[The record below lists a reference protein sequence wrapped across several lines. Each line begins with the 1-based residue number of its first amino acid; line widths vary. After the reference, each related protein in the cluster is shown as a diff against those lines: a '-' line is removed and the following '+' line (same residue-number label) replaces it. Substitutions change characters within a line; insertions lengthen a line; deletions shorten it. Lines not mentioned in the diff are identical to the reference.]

1 MKKIIGLAPMGFFAF
16 CGVYFL
22 CNALVIFKSKGV
34 SLSSVLGMAFAL
46 FSLVAG
52 WFCYRTTFPK
62 KYGQQEEDVLLL
74 LQAIEELI
82 ARNKAIFCEGM
93 AGDLIEKQK
102 ELNKRILRGEKDLAN
117 EEFPSIKEAQCAIG
131 MCVQALDIIEQLIVQ
146 AELRIGGYKDISRR
160 RRIYFN
166 KRVARYKNELRV
178 IRVAAEKYK

>member
-1 MKKIIGLAPMGFFAF
+1 MKKIIGLAPIGFFAF

-62 KYGQQEEDVLLL
+62 KYGRQEEDIMLL
-74 LQAIEELI
+74 LQAIEELL
-82 ARNKAIFCEGM
+82 ARNRAIFCEGM

-102 ELNKRILRGEKDLAN
+102 ELNRRILRGERDLAN
-117 EEFPSIKEAQCAIG
+117 AEFPSLKESRCAIG
-131 MCVQALDIIEQLIVQ
+131 MCVQALDIIEQLITEV
-146 AELRIGGYKDISRR
+146 EFRIGDCKNCRC
-160 RRIYFN
+160 FN
-166 KRVARYKNELRV
+166 KRVARCKNELRV
-178 IRVAAEKYK
+178 IRVAAEKYNK